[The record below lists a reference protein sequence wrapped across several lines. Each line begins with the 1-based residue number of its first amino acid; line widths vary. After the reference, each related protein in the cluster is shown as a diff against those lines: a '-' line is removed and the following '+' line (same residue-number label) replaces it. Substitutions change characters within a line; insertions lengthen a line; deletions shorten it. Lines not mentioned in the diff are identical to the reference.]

1 LDRGGNGCDGDKK
14 EPGLKESMYLINGSG
29 SEIQLEGGSEIQ
41 SKSVEGVGMTI
52 DNYDHKSSALEL
64 GGLFA
69 HPLVHVVL
77 KMWFHL
83 RMIGLRRDGVKG
95 CFMERMDT

>member
-1 LDRGGNGCDGDKK
+1 
-14 EPGLKESMYLINGSG
+14 MHLINGSG

-41 SKSVEGVGMTI
+41 SKSVKVLGMII
-52 DNYDHKSSALEL
+52 DNDDCKSSTLEL
-64 GGLFA
+64 GCVFA

-83 RMIGLRRDGVKG
+83 RMIGSRRDGLKG